1 MTSILERLDGV
12 VHYAIQSHPDQS
24 VHRNVLQTILW
35 LADVMHF
42 KSFFVPVTWAR
53 RHCLVD
59 GIPTPEGLDSA
70 LDRLKAKGLIK
81 RTPRLLSR
89 SPGTHFESV
98 GMPDVRYLSS
108 RSLVTLGD
116 VTYALRAC
124 TARQARKAAPNAV
137 WRNWA
142 QPNDIPLVLAAD
154 LTAINASTVTEDNWA
169 SIDIGNHFTSEQHQG
184 GHQPVMP
191 RLNELPVES

>member
-35 LADVMHF
+35 LSDVMHF

-70 LDRLKAKGLIK
+70 LDRLKEKGLIK
-81 RTPRLLSR
+81 KTPRLLSR
-89 SPGTHFESV
+89 SPGTHFEST

-108 RSLVTLGD
+108 RSLLTLGD
-116 VTYALRAC
+116 VTHALRAC
-124 TARQARKAAPNAV
+124 TARQARKAPPNAV
-137 WRNWA
+137 WRTWA
-142 QPNDIPLVLAAD
+142 KPDDIPLVLAAD
-154 LTAINASTVTEDNWA
+154 LTSVNASTVTEDNW
-169 SIDIGNHFTSEQHQG
+169 SSVEFRSGLMTEQYGIGR
-184 GHQPVMP
+184 QPVMP
-191 RLNELPVES
+191 RLSEAPAES